1 MSERV
6 RYKFVFRA
14 RGEAPRMVR
23 HEVRPGDAEACA
35 RKLARLVAKKYHWE
49 EAVCV
54 WMGPEGT
61 GIPAEV
67 LAEMAQ
73 DGTC

>member
-35 RKLARLVAKKYHWE
+35 RKIARLLAKKYHWE

-54 WMGPEGT
+54 WMGPADEL
-61 GIPAEV
+61 IPADIF
-67 LAEMAQ
+67 AEMAQ